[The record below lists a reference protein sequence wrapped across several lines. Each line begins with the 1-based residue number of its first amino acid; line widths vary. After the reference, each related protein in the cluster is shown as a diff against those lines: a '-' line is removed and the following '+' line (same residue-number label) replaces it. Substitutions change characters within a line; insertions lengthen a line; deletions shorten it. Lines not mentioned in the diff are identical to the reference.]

1 MNIVES
7 MASADVE
14 LGNELSKKESAIL
27 ETAADSH
34 LVLSPSPF
42 QNMPEDVLREI
53 CIAFI
58 GADFPTLASRVLPLP
73 YKLMHISSELRRIVL
88 TTPSIW
94 ASIHIQ
100 LAENRFAPPT
110 KQLFTALVCEARKWF
125 ARAGCLPLNISV
137 ENLNNRYPAPRND
150 DEPAIDPAHI
160 LLDFLLSLSHRWRS
174 IHLSC
179 SLLHTLITGVVA
191 LTAADVPQLRS
202 ISLHFEF
209 NTDVLSNSDFLTI
222 PTMEHL
228 TLKIRWG
235 HSFDFTV
242 DWTLLTSLT
251 LGGCRRR
258 SHPSATEIA
267 GILQRTRHLSFC
279 DISIGDCYIT
289 NTNHPG
295 EINLPVL
302 KVLYIDQGFKT
313 DKYPGIWI

>member
-1 MNIVES
+1 MMN
-7 MASADVE
+7 
-14 LGNELSKKESAIL
+14 
-27 ETAADSH
+27 
-34 LVLSPSPF
+34 
-42 QNMPEDVLREI
+42 
-53 CIAFI
+53 
-58 GADFPTLASRVLPLP
+58 LPLIQHT
-73 YKLMHISSELRRIVL
+73 YSS
-88 TTPSIW
+88 TSCSAFHT
-94 ASIHIQ
+94 
-100 LAENRFAPPT
+100 
-110 KQLFTALVCEARKWF
+110 
-125 ARAGCLPLNISV
+125 
-137 ENLNNRYPAPRND
+137 
-150 DEPAIDPAHI
+150 
-160 LLDFLLSLSHRWRS
+160 RWRS

-179 SLLHTLITGVVA
+179 SLLHTFITGVVA

-209 NTDVLSNSDFLTI
+209 NTDVLSNSDFFTI

-235 HSFDFTV
+235 LSFDFTV

-267 GILQRTRHLSFC
+267 GILQRTRHLSIC

-313 DKYPGIWI
+313 DKYPGILDLINAPMLDSFHLQKEPFAASTASAFFMRSPNIRDLSLCYADSLTEHHRIAEPLPYTDQAVPPTPLAARTDKHC